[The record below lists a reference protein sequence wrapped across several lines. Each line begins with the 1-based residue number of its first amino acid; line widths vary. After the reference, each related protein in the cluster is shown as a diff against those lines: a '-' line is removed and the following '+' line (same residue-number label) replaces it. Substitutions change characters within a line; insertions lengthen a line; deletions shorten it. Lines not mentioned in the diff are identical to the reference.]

1 MTYALVILRLT
12 DALHGYGA
20 TLMLGL
26 TSQEMERLVQR
37 DIHPVRLEGSDC
49 LIRMHGRVVRC
60 TPHDLHRL
68 AAPSLRERMRGRINR
83 RSRA

>member
-1 MTYALVILRLT
+1 
-12 DALHGYGA
+12 
-20 TLMLGL
+20 MLGL

-68 AAPSLRERMRGRINR
+68 AAPSLRERMRGQMNR
-83 RSRA
+83 LSRA

>member
-1 MTYALVILRLT
+1 MLRLT
-12 DALHGYGA
+12 DAIHGHGV

-26 TSQEMERLVQR
+26 TSREMERLEQR
-37 DIHPVRLEGSDC
+37 DIHPVCVEGSDC

-68 AAPSLRERMRGRINR
+68 AAPSLRERMRGQVNR
-83 RSRA
+83 LSKA